1 MAQKIFKLT
10 LARKINKTTTMGIS
24 ASGKQRNS
32 KTKTQQMISPKKSRN
47 GY

>member
-1 MAQKIFKLT
+1 MANKIFKLT
-10 LARKINKTTTMGIS
+10 QAGKINKTTAMGIS

-32 KTKTQQMISPKKSRN
+32 ITVTKKMISPKKSKN

>member
-1 MAQKIFKLT
+1 MAQKICKLT
-10 LARKINKTTTMGIS
+10 QACKINKTTTMGMT

-32 KTKTQQMISPKKSRN
+32 VTVTKKMISPKKSRN